1 LKEKKRMSEAAAE
14 PTPKPSSK
22 SPLIVVLI
30 LVLAGAGAWYFVG
43 GSKSRIVTRE
53 GVVTYVD
60 YANRTAELELPD
72 PKGGTPMTVPAEIAA
87 SCRVSR
93 DGKPLSVNE
102 IQVGDRVRVK
112 AEYERRKMPD
122 GSKEP
127 HYTAIEVELL
137 KQGS

>member
-1 LKEKKRMSEAAAE
+1 MSEAPVAA
-14 PTPKPSSK
+14 TPRPGSK
-22 SPLIVVLI
+22 APLIVVLL
-30 LVLAGAGAWYFVG
+30 LVVAGAGAWYFVG
-43 GSKSRIVTRE
+43 GSKSRIMTRE

-72 PKGGTPMTVPAEIAA
+72 PKGGTPMTVPAEIAET
-87 SCRVSR
+87 CKVSR
-93 DGKPLSVNE
+93 GGKPLSVND

-137 KQGS
+137 EQGS